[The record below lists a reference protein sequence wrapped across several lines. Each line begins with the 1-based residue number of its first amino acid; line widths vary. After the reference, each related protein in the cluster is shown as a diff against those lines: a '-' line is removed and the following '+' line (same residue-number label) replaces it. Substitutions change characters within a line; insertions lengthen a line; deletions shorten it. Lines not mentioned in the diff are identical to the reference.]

1 MWLGLA
7 SLCWGAG
14 DVGVRDELCAV
25 TVLAAFVQSLNLI
38 SVAPAALAAGVPVLL
53 VTGLYDLLWDS
64 TLLPLFAISGEA
76 VGLQPACG
84 KG

>member
-1 MWLGLA
+1 M
-7 SLCWGAG
+7 
-14 DVGVRDELCAV
+14 
-25 TVLAAFVQSLNLI
+25 QSLNLM

-53 VTGLYDLLWDS
+53 VTAMYDLLQSS
-64 TLLPLFAISGEA
+64 TSLPLFAISGEA